1 MKNKQSPTVLNHIY
15 SLRRNRGYL
24 QKQLA
29 TLLGRGSTQ
38 MISAYECGR
47 TFPPLEMALMLE
59 IALGAKLS
67 EIYVDL
73 YQDLQVRVLTNAR
86 ALPPQLRQP
95 LRSRLLGKESP

>member
-1 MKNKQSPTVLNHIY
+1 MTNKQSSTVLNHIY

-24 QKQLA
+24 QKHVA
-29 TLLGRGSTQ
+29 ALLGHRSVQGVSG
-38 MISAYECGR
+38 YECGR
-47 TFPPLEMALMLE
+47 AFPPLEIALLME

-86 ALPPQLRQP
+86 ALPPQLRQE